1 MPCLRANLQEF
12 LTRLS
17 GLKKMLQPLLRETLS
32 MTIKARISALFLV
45 FLTLGCATA
54 GSHRGQIV
62 SMTVKKEDTL
72 NIIAKKY
79 DTTWQAIVAM
89 NRSQLTNGLREGQ
102 ELRVK
107 VGPKAE
113 IATELDDALADD
125 QAEDDEELA
134 FLKDRKR
141 SEGFLFG
148 RGKSDPPKLVYPVE
162 GRISSHYGRRRKRLH
177 KGIDIAAYIG
187 TPIVAAGDGEVI
199 FSGRRRGYGS
209 TVVIDHGQF
218 MTLYAHASKLI
229 ARRGDRV
236 RQGDFIAKVG
246 RTGNAR
252 GVHLHFEI
260 RDSENRPLDPEK
272 YLFANNIAQSN
283 SQSNIRYNSQL
294 SQPVGS
300 PKFAN
305 GQSAVLPK
313 TKRKTK
319 SKSKPKINI
328 SQSKQ
333 RKGKKGLLYAKD

>member
-1 MPCLRANLQEF
+1 
-12 LTRLS
+12 
-17 GLKKMLQPLLRETLS
+17 
-32 MTIKARISALFLV
+32 
-45 FLTLGCATA
+45 
-54 GSHRGQIV
+54 
-62 SMTVKKEDTL
+62 
-72 NIIAKKY
+72 
-79 DTTWQAIVAM
+79 
-89 NRSQLTNGLREGQ
+89 
-102 ELRVK
+102 
-107 VGPKAE
+107 
-113 IATELDDALADD
+113 LADD
-125 QAEDDEELA
+125 QAEDEEELA
-134 FLKDRKR
+134 FLRDRKR
-141 SEGFLFG
+141 SDGFLFG
-148 RGKSDPPKLVYPVE
+148 SGKSDPPKLVYPVE
-162 GRISSHYGRRRKRLH
+162 GRISSHYGARRKKLH

-283 SQSNIRYNSQL
+283 SQSNIRSNSQL

-300 PKFAN
+300 PKLAN
-305 GQSAVLPK
+305 GQAAVLPK

-319 SKSKPKINI
+319 SKSKPKINL
-328 SQSKQ
+328 SHSKQ